1 MTFRAV
7 IFCLFAIVPALAG
20 AEDLTLEQI
29 MADPD
34 WLGNQPEDAYWG
46 PDNRSVYF
54 ELKRQG
60 SELRDLYAVDSSDG
74 AIAQVAERDWS
85 QVSRSSVV
93 YSEAGDL
100 HAWTYAGDVFLSDGD
115 EVRQV
120 TRTAVTESAPMFMND
135 GRVAFERGGQLFL
148 FDRDSGFAEQVTN
161 IRFEDDPNDDEDFEV
176 LRHHHERLYSQS
188 RKDKKD
194 EEEAR
199 QRDAS
204 LYELDE
210 ALSAAPIYFGDKVES
225 RGFALS
231 PDGRRLLVVTAAAD
245 SNNGKTGS
253 MRS

>member
-7 IFCLFAIVPALAG
+7 ILCLFAIVPALAG

-135 GRVAFERGGQLFL
+135 GRVAFDYVMTATDRETGEGIEGRGREWVGVS
-148 FDRDSGFAEQVTN
+148 SGGRIRSVT
-161 IRFEDDPNDDEDFEV
+161 V
-176 LRHHHERLYSQS
+176 SS
-188 RKDKKD
+188 
-194 EEEAR
+194 
-199 QRDAS
+199 
-204 LYELDE
+204 
-210 ALSAAPIYFGDKVES
+210 
-225 RGFALS
+225 
-231 PDGRRLLVVTAAAD
+231 
-245 SNNGKTGS
+245 
-253 MRS
+253 